1 MSATKRNPNS
11 SPEGREANR
20 PPVRYGAPAAAVLRA
35 QTAAPSYSSASVASV
50 RSAMLPGNARDAL
63 DPAGNRGGTKPDSV
77 SVAPLAVRHSDQATL
92 RVGMRLASVQAKAQR
107 SLGGVSSEPCDRVGQ
122 RSARRLTLIIHR
134 TQAHGVSDNPSLLS
148 LLGVAVVGIV
158 TFLALFGW

>member
-1 MSATKRNPNS
+1 MSDAQRNPDT

-35 QTAAPSYSSASVASV
+35 QTAAPS
-50 RSAMLPGNARDAL
+50 
-63 DPAGNRGGTKPDSV
+63 
-77 SVAPLAVRHSDQATL
+77 QATL

-122 RSARRLTLIIHR
+122 RSARRLTLISHR
-134 TQAHGVSDNPSLLS
+134 TQAHTASDNPSLLS